1 MTTQDQKFTEK
12 RPQLSEMKN
21 FSFTSIVSLH
31 DFVVISVKNIC
42 LLVIQSFSFI
52 VNKVLYLIDK
62 DRIKHSETV
71 NEQYEE
77 LCELNILINIKE
89 IRDDAMKTG
98 HSNGDHE
105 QQLNVLGNVLAN
117 TFDWEIDQVES
128 YLLKIIETGPVV
140 D

>member
-1 MTTQDQKFTEK
+1 
-12 RPQLSEMKN
+12 MKN

>member
-1 MTTQDQKFTEK
+1 VTTQDQKFTEK

-52 VNKVLYLIDK
+52 VNRVLYLIDK

-98 HSNGDHE
+98 HWNGDHE